1 MNDIERAAQ
10 VLLADPVL
18 SGWVQERLDARI
30 KHLLIDEFQDT
41 NPLQWQALHAWLS
54 GYTGAGEAPGVFIV
68 GDPKQSIYRFRRA
81 EPQVFKAA
89 QAFVRDGLGGDLL
102 ACDHTR
108 RNAPAVIGA
117 VNTVML
123 QAQEE
128 GAWTGYRSHTTEST
142 AAGRVLCLPP
152 IPRPPRAARD
162 DDAPDAAELP
172 WRDSLTTARELPEET
187 LRTLESRQAAHWV
200 AAQIAAGT
208 PPKEIMVLARQRSRL
223 SPMADELRLLGIAT
237 RATRASAS
245 WPKPP
250 KWPTWWPCWTCWS
263 RPRTTCR
270 WPARSSRRCSA
281 PAMPT

>member
-1 MNDIERAAQ
+1 MARLTRCLLLEYGMLKRARGWVDMNDIERAAQ

-81 EPQVFKAA
+81 EPQVFRAA
-89 QAFVRDGLGGDLL
+89 QAFIRDGLGGDLL

-117 VNTVML
+117 VNAVMQ

-128 GAWTGYRSHTTEST
+128 GAWNGYRSHTTEST
-142 AAGRVLCLPP
+142 ATGRVLCLPP
-152 IPRPPRAARD
+152 IPRPPKAGK
-162 DDAPDAAELP
+162 DDAPDAADLP
-172 WRDSLTTARELPEET
+172 WRDSLTTPRETPEET
-187 LRTLESRQAAHWV
+187 LRTLEARQAARWV
-200 AAQIAAGT
+200 AAQIASRHAAEGNHGAGAPAQ
-208 PPKEIMVLARQRSRL
+208 PPEPPGRRVAPAGHRH
-223 SPMADELRLLGIAT
+223 
-237 RATRASAS
+237 RATR
-245 WPKPP
+245 K
-250 KWPTWWPCWTCWS
+250 S
-263 RPRTTCR
+263 RPG
-270 WPARSSRRCSA
+270 RS
-281 PAMPT
+281 P